1 MRKAFYNI
9 CFSCMCITLL
19 ACNSENAFDCIKKTG
34 PVVIDAVP
42 VADFDKISLHDN
54 INLILVS
61 GNDMMVQIEA
71 GKNLLSKISINVT
84 DNILIIENLNTCN
97 WVRDYKAINVY
108 VTNPSLVEV
117 HMHGYGSVI
126 SKDTLHTGY
135 LSIIS
140 TDSPGDVSLVIE
152 GDALYIVSNHLAN
165 FTIAGSLD
173 FLRVGFYF
181 NDSKF
186 YGKNLQVKKIELNHN
201 GINTIMISP
210 SDQLT
215 GIIGNTGNVEIYS
228 DPPVIDLKYLGS
240 GRLIRK
246 D

>member
-1 MRKAFYNI
+1 MRKVFFNI
-9 CFSCMCITLL
+9 IFFCIYFAML

-34 PVVIDAVP
+34 PVVMDVVP

-71 GKNLLSKISINVT
+71 GKNLISKISFYVS
-84 DNILIIENLNTCN
+84 DNTLIIENLNTCN

-140 TDSPGDVSLVIE
+140 TDSPGDVNLVIE
-152 GDALYIVSNHLAN
+152 GDALYIVSNNLAN

-173 FLRVGFYF
+173 FLKVGFYF

-186 YGKNLQVKKIELNHN
+186 FGKNLQVNKIEIDHN
-201 GINTIMISP
+201 GINTIMVSP
-210 SDQLT
+210 SDQLM
-215 GIIGNTGNVEIYS
+215 GIIGNTGNVEIYT

>member
-1 MRKAFYNI
+1 MWHLK
-9 CFSCMCITLL
+9 
-19 ACNSENAFDCIKKTG
+19 
-34 PVVIDAVP
+34 
-42 VADFDKISLHDN
+42 
-54 INLILVS
+54 NLI
-61 GNDMMVQIEA
+61 
-71 GKNLLSKISINVT
+71 SKISFYVS
-84 DNILIIENLNTCN
+84 DNTLIIENLNTCN

-108 VTNPSLVEV
+108 VTNPSLVEI

-140 TDSPGDVSLVIE
+140 TDSPGDVNLVIE
-152 GDALYIVSNHLAN
+152 GDALYIVSNNLAN

-173 FLRVGFYF
+173 FLKVGFYF

-186 YGKNLQVKKIELNHN
+186 FGKNLQVNKIEIDHN
-201 GINTIMISP
+201 GINTIMVSP
-210 SDQLT
+210 SDQLM
-215 GIIGNTGNVEIYS
+215 GIIGNTGNVEIYT

>member
-1 MRKAFYNI
+1 MRKAFNNI
-9 CFSCMCITLL
+9 YFSCICIALL

-34 PVVIDAVP
+34 PVVVDALSIS
-42 VADFDKISLHDN
+42 DFDKISLHDN

-61 GNDMMVQIEA
+61 GSDMMVQIEA
-71 GKNLLSKISINVT
+71 GKNLISKISFKVT
-84 DNILIIENLNTCN
+84 DKTLIIENLNTCN

-135 LSIIS
+135 LTIIS
-140 TDSPGDVSLVIE
+140 TDSPGDVNLVIE
-152 GDALYIVSNHLAN
+152 ADALYIVSNHLAN
-165 FTIAGSLD
+165 FTITGSLD

-228 DPPVIDLKYLGS
+228 NPPLIDLEYLGS